1 VTAVYGIMGH
11 PVGHSRSP
19 AMHNRAFAV
28 LGIDAVYVPFA
39 VLPDRLE
46 HAVRGIRALDLRGM
60 NVTLPFKT
68 SIMALLDSVEP
79 DARAI
84 GAVNTVLRDGPKLRG
99 TNTDAA
105 GLTRALEEAGVQLQG
120 LRATVLG
127 AGGAARA
134 CVVGLARA
142 GAREV
147 TVAARKA
154 DDAAVLVADLTA
166 AAKPALL
173 QTCAWQSD
181 ALEAALSVTDLLVQ
195 ATSAT
200 LAAEDGGLAADA
212 FARALPLRLLPPH
225 AVVVDIVYHPL
236 ETTVLRA
243 ARDLGRTTVDGLGM
257 LLHQAALSFE
267 LWTGR
272 TAPVAEMRAALLA
285 LG

>member
-46 HAVRGIRALDLRGM
+46 QAVRGIRALDLRGM
-60 NVTLPFKT
+60 NVTLPYKT

-84 GAVNTVLRDGPKLRG
+84 GAVNTVLRQGSKLCG

-105 GLTRALEEAGVQLQG
+105 GLTRALEEVGMQLQG

-154 DDAAVLVADLTA
+154 DEAAVLVADLTA
-166 AAKPALL
+166 AAKPAQLK
-173 QTCAWQSD
+173 TCVWQSD
-181 ALEAALSVTDLLVQ
+181 ALEAVFSVTDLLVQ

-200 LAAEDGGLAADA
+200 LDVDGGLVANA
-212 FARALPLRLLPPH
+212 FARILPLRLLPSH

-272 TAPVAEMRAALLA
+272 PAPVADMRAALLA
-285 LG
+285 QG

>member
-1 VTAVYGIMGH
+1 
-11 PVGHSRSP
+11 
-19 AMHNRAFAV
+19 MHNRAFAV

-39 VLPDRLE
+39 VLPARLE

-105 GLTRALEEAGVQLQG
+105 GLTRALEEAGMQLPG
-120 LRATVLG
+120 IRATVLG

-142 GAREV
+142 GVRDV

-173 QTCAWQSD
+173 RTCAWQSD

-200 LAAEDGGLAADA
+200 LAAPAGADGGVAADA
-212 FARALPLRLLPPH
+212 FARALPLRVLPSH

-272 TAPVAEMRAALLA
+272 TAPIAEMRAALLA
-285 LG
+285 QG